1 MRNSEIIGEKI
12 ADFAVKHGLME
23 QRTFI
28 EFARF
33 VGGMY
38 GEGIQRGLDM
48 GKELEAQRK
57 ERSEGNEHVK

>member
-1 MRNSEIIGEKI
+1 MCSSEIIGKKI

-23 QRTFI
+23 QRTFS

-33 VGGMY
+33 VGEIY

-48 GKELEAQRK
+48 SKELEAQRK
-57 ERSEGNEHVK
+57 KRKKGNEHVK